1 MRIIFIGAGPVGLTM
16 ARLFSDAGHKIVYFI
31 SRDKKRRQK
40 AKEFS
45 HALKTTHN
53 FSEVTEDFDIL
64 FISTPDDTIGEIA
77 ERITPQ
83 IKRRVN
89 FYAGHFSGIVPSSA
103 LQPLKN
109 KGGRIGSL
117 HPLQTFASPEE
128 TINTFAGTYICIEG
142 DNEAVNLFSGLAT
155 EIGGKSFSIS
165 TDKKPLYHAAA
176 VIACNYLVTLTN
188 EAQKLLQEI
197 GINQENAAKMLLPL
211 IKGTVKNIESVGIP
225 KALTGPVAR
234 GDIATLLNH
243 IENIKEKAPD
253 FLALYSILGLETI
266 EVSLAKGE
274 IEDETARKM
283 KQIFQLAEKEKT
295 KTNIK
300 HANKNC

>member
-1 MRIIFIGAGPVGLTM
+1 MRMIFIGAGPVGLTM
-16 ARLFSDAGHKIVYFI
+16 ARLFSNAGHKIVYFI
-31 SRDKKRRQK
+31 SRDEKRRQK
-40 AKEFS
+40 AKNFS
-45 HALKTTHN
+45 HALKTGHS

-89 FYAGHFSGIVPSSA
+89 FYAGHFSGIVPSSV

-109 KGGRIGSL
+109 KGCRIGSL

-142 DNEAVNLFSGLAT
+142 DNEAVNLFSELAT
-155 EIGGKSFSIS
+155 EIGGKPFSIS
-165 TDKKPLYHAAA
+165 TDKKTLYHAAA
-176 VIACNYLVTLTN
+176 VIACNYLVTLIN
-188 EAQKLLQEI
+188 QAQRLLQEI

-211 IKGTVKNIESVGIP
+211 IKGTVKNIETIGIP

-253 FLALYSILGLETI
+253 FLALYGLLGLETI
-266 EVSLAKGE
+266 ELSLAKGQ
-274 IEDETARKM
+274 IKDETARKM
-283 KQIFQLAEKEKT
+283 KQIFQLAEKKKSQNQHKT
-295 KTNIK
+295 GK
-300 HANKNC
+300 